1 MEAPDNHSC
10 NCGAES
16 EISDQEVQKL
26 RFRKRRGRRMSE
38 IMKRN
43 NNVMPIISGPCF
55 GFAGIFVHELRI
67 VLAKLVLSGKK
78 QEVVEE

>member
-1 MEAPDNHSC
+1 
-10 NCGAES
+10 
-16 EISDQEVQKL
+16 
-26 RFRKRRGRRMSE
+26 
-38 IMKRN
+38 MKRI

-78 QEVVEE
+78 QEVSATAITSDSEDYRGEDFFSRYTIWRTTL

>member
-1 MEAPDNHSC
+1 
-10 NCGAES
+10 
-16 EISDQEVQKL
+16 
-26 RFRKRRGRRMSE
+26 MSE

-55 GFAGIFVHELRI
+55 GSAGTFVHELRL

>member
-1 MEAPDNHSC
+1 
-10 NCGAES
+10 
-16 EISDQEVQKL
+16 
-26 RFRKRRGRRMSE
+26 MSE
-38 IMKRN
+38 IMKRI

-78 QEVVEE
+78 QEVVEK

>member
-1 MEAPDNHSC
+1 MLGTHTFPAAAEHSKRQWRHRITIAPTV
-10 NCGAES
+10 A
-16 EISDQEVQKL
+16 QKV
-26 RFRKRRGRRMSE
+26 MSE
-38 IMKRN
+38 IMKRI